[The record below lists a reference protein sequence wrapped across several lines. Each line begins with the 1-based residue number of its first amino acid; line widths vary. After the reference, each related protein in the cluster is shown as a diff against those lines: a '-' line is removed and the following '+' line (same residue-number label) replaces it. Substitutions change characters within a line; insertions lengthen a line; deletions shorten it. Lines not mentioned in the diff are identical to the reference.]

1 MRGKFSLTRV
11 QPKEQH
17 QFLPPIFQ
25 DPAVKF
31 LTSSPGQHLDIRNV
45 NSIKED
51 CICPTSSSSHATFF
65 VCFSSPS
72 DLRLFSFAWKLF
84 QLEYTEWIFILKN
97 YIRDLISEYFMAT
110 ERLERDIFSAIF
122 FQSLPWT
129 AWYLFNLSFSS
140 LVYLI
145 EEMGTVSHAN
155 SNPSNVVREIP
166 QFQVTLYTGGIS
178 SN

>member
-1 MRGKFSLTRV
+1 
-11 QPKEQH
+11 
-17 QFLPPIFQ
+17 
-25 DPAVKF
+25 
-31 LTSSPGQHLDIRNV
+31 
-45 NSIKED
+45 
-51 CICPTSSSSHATFF
+51 
-65 VCFSSPS
+65 
-72 DLRLFSFAWKLF
+72 
-84 QLEYTEWIFILKN
+84 
-97 YIRDLISEYFMAT
+97 MAT